1 MRLKQFIKNQRKV
14 AISIRISGMG
24 LNIHIL
30 DMLIMVRAIKV
41 NNSIINLNI
50 FIPKIPTATS
60 LKILVINKVKLHKS
74 VKKIG
79 QKVLNCEIVPN

>member
-1 MRLKQFIKNQRKV
+1 
-14 AISIRISGMG
+14 MG